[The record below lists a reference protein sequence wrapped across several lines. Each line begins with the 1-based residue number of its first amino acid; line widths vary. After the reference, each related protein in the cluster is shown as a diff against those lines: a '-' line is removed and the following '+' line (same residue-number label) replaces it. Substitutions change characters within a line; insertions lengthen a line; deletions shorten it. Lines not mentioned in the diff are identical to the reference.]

1 MSSRTRYFRAPG
13 SDSAPVRLEG
23 AALSEISV
31 FVDES
36 GGQDGHS
43 RYYALTLVFHN
54 QSDDIMPEVEKY
66 RRGLASRG
74 LADVPLHAGPLL
86 TGHDAY
92 EGMDLRVRK
101 GYLTL
106 FFQLLQHL
114 PVRYRTFVYRRSELS
129 GRDAF
134 VARMRRDIV
143 DLIFDNLAYFQSFDE
158 VKVYYDNGQ
167 EIVAQA
173 LHGAIEYAISKNSLL
188 FRRTR
193 AADYVL
199 EQAADMLCTLELTAV
214 KLRNGEAT
222 RTDRKFFGDAH
233 SFKNNYM
240 KAMKRKRMS

>member
-1 MSSRTRYFRAPG
+1 MVG
-13 SDSAPVRLEG
+13 DS
-23 AALSEISV
+23 LSEISI

-43 RYYALTLVFHN
+43 RYYALTLVFHD
-54 QSDDIMPEVEKY
+54 QADDIMSEIEKY
-66 RRGLASRG
+66 RRGLAVRG
-74 LADVPLHAGPLL
+74 LEDIPLHTGPLM

-92 EGMDLRVRK
+92 EGMGLKDRK

-114 PVRYRTFVYRRSELS
+114 PVRYHTFVYRRSELV

-167 EIVAQA
+167 EIVAKA
-173 LHGAIEYAISKNSLL
+173 LHAAIEYALSKNSLL
-188 FRRTR
+188 YRRTR

-199 EQAADMLCTLELTAV
+199 EQAADMLCTLELTAE
-214 KLRNGEAT
+214 KFRKGEAT
-222 RTDRKFFGDAH
+222 RTDNKFFGSAH
-233 SFKNNYM
+233 AFKNNYV